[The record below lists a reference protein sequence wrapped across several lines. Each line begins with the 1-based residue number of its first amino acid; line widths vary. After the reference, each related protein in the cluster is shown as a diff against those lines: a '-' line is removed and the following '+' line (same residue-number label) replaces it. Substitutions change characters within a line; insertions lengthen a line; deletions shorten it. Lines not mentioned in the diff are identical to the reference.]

1 MYTYEK
7 LQNRRVPQQIQN
19 GSTMIVT
26 RYHELLDTY
35 V

>member
-7 LQNRRVPQQIQN
+7 LQNRWVWQQIQN
-19 GSTMIVT
+19 GTMIAT
-26 RYHELLDTY
+26 RYHELLDMY